1 MKNTVI
7 AFLLLSVLACSH
19 SEFDDVTTATIGA
32 GGGTVSLADGTAIE
46 IPGGALS
53 RDTEITIL
61 RSSEG
66 TWSGGGL
73 SAVGPLYEF
82 RPDGTT
88 FDKPIVI
95 TLAFSPELMPAGG
108 DIRIMTAPA
117 GSSAFTELPAEMV
130 GDNRAR
136 ASTLLLSNIVVANK
150 PSSCHGNSPCNDGNA
165 CTFDDRCVNGQCR
178 GTPYTCDDGNVCTNN
193 VCDGAGGCSF
203 PPNTAPCNDG
213 NLCTRNDTC
222 ANGVCSGTP
231 FTCDDGNVC
240 TNDACNGS
248 GCTFTPNAAS
258 CDDGNLCTRN
268 DTCANGVCAGI
279 AFTCNDGNVCTDDAC
294 NGTGCTFAPNS
305 APCDDGNACTSND
318 TCSGGVCRGGS
329 SSCCSPGPET
339 NCTNGI
345 DDDCDGLID
354 GADPDCQST
363 CVPIP
368 EQCSNGVDDDCDGLV
383 DYEDPDCVLMECTDG
398 CPYGYGCFPDNYC
411 HSHCE
416 DGAPDYDESAS
427 DCGGADCPRCQ
438 AGQHCFSG
446 FDCASGNCV
455 NNICQ

>member
-19 SEFDDVTTATIGA
+19 SELDDVATATIGA
-32 GGGTVSLADGTAIE
+32 GGGTVSLADGTAVE

-53 RDTEITIL
+53 RDTEITISRKWENARL
-61 RSSEG
+61 G
-66 TWSGGGL
+66 SGV
-73 SAVGPLYEF
+73 SAVGPVYEF
-82 RPDGTT
+82 LPDGTT
-88 FDKPIVI
+88 FDVPVVV
-95 TLAFSPELMPAGG
+95 TLAFSEELVGTAGE
-108 DIRIMTAPA
+108 IRIMTAPA
-117 GSSAFTELPAEMV
+117 GTSAFTELPTEIIDGHRV
-130 GDNRAR
+130 RT
-136 ASTLLLSNIVVANK
+136 STLLLSNALAAK
-150 PSSCHGNSPCNDGNA
+150 GPSNCHGNGPCDDGNA
-165 CTFDDRCVNGQCR
+165 CTFNDRCVKGECR

-193 VCDGAGGCSF
+193 VCDGAGGCRF
-203 PPNTAPCNDG
+203 PPNSAPCNDG

-222 ANGVCSGTP
+222 ANGVCS
-231 FTCDDGNVC
+231 
-240 TNDACNGS
+240 
-248 GCTFTPNAAS
+248 
-258 CDDGNLCTRN
+258 
-268 DTCANGVCAGI
+268 GI

-294 NGTGCTFAPNS
+294 NGTGCTFTPNS

-354 GADPDCQST
+354 SADPDCQST

-398 CPYGYGCFPDNYC
+398 CPYGYGCFADNYC

-416 DGAPDYDESAS
+416 DGAPDYDESAP